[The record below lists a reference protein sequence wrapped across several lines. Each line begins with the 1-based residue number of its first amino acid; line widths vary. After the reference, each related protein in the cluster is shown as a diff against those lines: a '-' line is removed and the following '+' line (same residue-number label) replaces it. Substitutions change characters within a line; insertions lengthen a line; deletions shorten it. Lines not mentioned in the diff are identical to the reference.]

1 MLKFNSTFCC
11 ITIFCITPY
20 KQKFC
25 DSKIKL
31 IIKENEQKKHAE
43 DFINPV
49 KLIAA
54 QIEYR
59 ILWQT
64 EMKSH

>member
-1 MLKFNSTFCC
+1 MHNYLLHYTLQ
-11 ITIFCITPY
+11 T
-20 KQKFC
+20 
-25 DSKIKL
+25 KILWFEDQQL

-49 KLIAA
+49 KLIAT